1 MPAPYT
7 LMWLI
12 LLLPLSA
19 FALMFALTYEDKR
32 TSAYIGI
39 IAAAGA
45 DIVSIWVL
53 FAELAKPEHW
63 QYGLGIFADFIQFG
77 DIHFQLGIL
86 ADPLAAMMSVV
97 VCSVSFLIQV
107 YSLEYMRAEE
117 RYVRDFWVISLF
129 TFSML
134 LLLLSP
140 NCFHTFIRVQLV

>member
-1 MPAPYT
+1 MLA
-7 LMWLI
+7 
-12 LLLPLSA
+12 
-19 FALMFALTYEDKR
+19 
-32 TSAYIGI
+32 GG
-39 IAAAGA
+39 GA

-53 FAELAKPEHW
+53 FAELAKPQHW
-63 QYGLGIFADFIQFG
+63 QYGLGIFADFIQYA

-107 YSLEYMRAEE
+107 YSLEYMRGEAGDV
-117 RYVRDFWVISLF
+117 RYFGVISLF

-140 NCFHTFIRVQLV
+140 NYFPTYIGCALAGLR